1 MVRAVKRGE
10 IWQADLGAK
19 AGKRPV
25 VILTRSGAIPYL
37 NKLTVAE
44 ITSQIKGYQT
54 EVDIDQKAN
63 LPLPSFVP
71 LDNIQTIPKP
81 RFEKLIGALDD
92 TTMKIISEKVVLA
105 LNLEDAFTIP

>member
-1 MVRAVKRGE
+1 MKRGE

-25 VILTRSGAIPYL
+25 LILTRSGAIPYL

-44 ITSQIKGYQT
+44 ITSQIKGYRT
-54 EVDIDQKAN
+54 EVDLDQKAN
-63 LPLPSFVP
+63 LPMPSFVQ

-81 RFEKLIGALDD
+81 RFEKFIGTLDD
-92 TTMKIISEKVVLA
+92 STMKSISSKAVFA
-105 LNLEDAFTIP
+105 LSLEDAFATP